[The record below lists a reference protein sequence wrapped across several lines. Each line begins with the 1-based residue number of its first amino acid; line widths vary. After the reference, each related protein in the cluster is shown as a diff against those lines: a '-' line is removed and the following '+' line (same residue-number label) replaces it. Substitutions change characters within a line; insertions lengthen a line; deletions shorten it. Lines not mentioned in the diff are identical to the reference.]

1 MEPATI
7 AALISVA
14 GSLFGGKISSNRGSN
29 AAIGSGT
36 LPQVTAGPPLD
47 MELIEGTELKDFDFS
62 EEQQMEILRL
72 LQESG
77 MDLEELGILGLAL
90 GGQIRRGY

>member
-1 MEPATI
+1 MDPAAI

-62 EEQQMEILRL
+62 EEQLEILKL

>member
-1 MEPATI
+1 MDPAAI

-14 GSLFGGKISSNRGSN
+14 GSLFGGKIHSNRGAN

-62 EEQQMEILRL
+62 EEQLEILKL